1 MLTSEV
7 QNCCIPLE
15 WMIQYIVFVVW
26 PLPHTSTLHLS
37 DVIHVMNETR
47 PFPIFDDFLLPCIMN
62 RFVVVVSFPGLGMGL
77 EIVSS
82 CLIPST
88 PPVPLCCVFS
98 KKVALF
104 PGLP

>member
-1 MLTSEV
+1 
-7 QNCCIPLE
+7 
-15 WMIQYIVFVVW
+15 
-26 PLPHTSTLHLS
+26 
-37 DVIHVMNETR
+37 
-47 PFPIFDDFLLPCIMN
+47 MN
-62 RFVVVVSFPGLGMGL
+62 RFVVVVSFAGLGMGL

-104 PGLP
+104 PGLPWSSPVWGLEIVLELDY